1 MADLVTE
8 QVKSACQD
16 VQDYTNRLKQ
26 FEAMNED
33 VLNEYAGI
41 KKLLREAKK
50 AHAQA
55 LAEYYVVK
63 EHNNG

>member
-16 VQDYTNRLKQ
+16 VQDLTNRLEQ
-26 FEAMNED
+26 FETEHELI
-33 VLNEYAGI
+33 LNEYSGI
-41 KKLLREAKK
+41 KRKLREAKQ
-50 AHAQA
+50 AHSKA

>member
-8 QVKSACQD
+8 QVKSATQD
-16 VQDYTNRLKQ
+16 VQDFANKLEQ
-26 FEAMNED
+26 FETEHE
-33 VLNEYAGI
+33 VLLNEYSGI
-41 KKLLREAKK
+41 KKKLREAKK
-50 AHAQA
+50 AEAKA